1 MISRRTVVL
10 ALPGLIALVAPAPAQ
25 VVHNRGLDFDQF
37 VTELWKDAQA
47 KGISRT
53 TFAKAFADVT
63 PDARVIATTRKQPEY
78 NKPAGAYVNA
88 IASATNMK
96 EGLKKEAQWRPTFE
110 AIEKRF
116 RVERWVI
123 LAIWGM
129 ETSYG
134 ALKDKWD
141 GIRSL
146 ATLAFV
152 KYREPYFRNEL
163 LVALRII
170 QDGHIARDKFATSWA
185 GAKGQTQF
193 MPTNFVDYAIDFDGD
208 GKRDIW
214 TSVPDV
220 LASTANY
227 FAKAAG
233 GWKWGVPW
241 GFEVLVPKDFDL
253 MKSRASFEEW
263 AKLGVKRADGKAYPA
278 TGDGIL
284 FFPAG
289 LPGPAFIVTPNFDVI
304 KDYNDSDVYALAI
317 GQLSDMMQGG
327 AATTRTPW
335 PAQATQLPRD
345 DRIALQKKLA
355 ALGYDQTRFSAH
367 IDFKM
372 RDFVRA
378 EQQKHGLVT
387 DGHPN
392 AALLDKMGVKRSQ

>member
-1 MISRRTVVL
+1 MILRALTIVWL
-10 ALPGLIALVAPAPAQ
+10 AAGLATTAQAQLVKPNSVQ
-25 VVHNRGLDFDQF
+25 FDQF
-37 VTELWKDAQA
+37 VADLWKDAQT
-47 KGISRT
+47 KGISRG
-53 TFAKAFADVT
+53 TFVRAFDGVT
-63 PDARVIATTRKQPEY
+63 PDPRVIATTKKQPEY
-78 NKPAGAYVNA
+78 GKPAGLYVSQ
-88 IASATNMK
+88 IASPANAK
-96 EGLKKEAQWRPTFE
+96 QGLQKEAEWRSTFDVV
-110 AIEKRF
+110 EKKY

-146 ATLAFV
+146 ATLAFA
-152 KYREPYFRNEL
+152 KYRDPYFRNEL

-170 QDGHIARDKFATSWA
+170 QDGHIAREKFVSSWA
-185 GAKGQTQF
+185 GAMGQTQF
-193 MPTNFVDYAIDFDGD
+193 MPTNFMDYAVDFNGD

-214 TSVPDV
+214 TSVPDI

-233 GWKWGVPW
+233 GWKYGVPW
-241 GFEVLVPKDFDL
+241 GFEVIVPPGFDL
-253 MKSRASFEEW
+253 MKSRASFDEW
-263 AKLGVKRADGKAYPA
+263 RRLGVKRADGKPYPG

-289 LPGPAFIVTPNFDVI
+289 LPGPAFIVTSNFDVI

-317 GQLSDMMQGG
+317 GHLSDLMQGG
-327 AATTRTPW
+327 GPIKTPW
-335 PAQATQLPRD
+335 PTQATQLPRD
-345 DRIALQKKLA
+345 DRIAMQKKLA
-355 ALGYDQTRFSAH
+355 TLGYDQTRFTAH

-378 EQQKHGLVT
+378 EQKKYGLVT

-392 AALLDKMGVKRSQ
+392 AALMEKMGLKPTAVR

>member
-1 MISRRTVVL
+1 MIPRSLAAL
-10 ALPGLIALVAPAPAQ
+10 ALLVLFALPPAQAQ
-25 VVHNRGLDFDQF
+25 VVHTRSLDFDQF

-63 PDARVIATTRKQPEY
+63 PDPRVIATTKKQPEY
-78 NKPAGAYVNA
+78 NKPAGAYVNS
-88 IASATNMK
+88 IASAANTR

-134 ALKDKWD
+134 ALKDKGD

-146 ATLAFV
+146 PPLALV

-163 LVALRII
+163 LVALRIT

-185 GAKGQTQF
+185 GAMGQTQF

-220 LASTANY
+220 LASTAN
-227 FAKAAG
+227 
-233 GWKWGVPW
+233 
-241 GFEVLVPKDFDL
+241 
-253 MKSRASFEEW
+253 
-263 AKLGVKRADGKAYPA
+263 
-278 TGDGIL
+278 
-284 FFPAG
+284 
-289 LPGPAFIVTPNFDVI
+289 
-304 KDYNDSDVYALAI
+304 
-317 GQLSDMMQGG
+317 
-327 AATTRTPW
+327 
-335 PAQATQLPRD
+335 
-345 DRIALQKKLA
+345 
-355 ALGYDQTRFSAH
+355 
-367 IDFKM
+367 
-372 RDFVRA
+372 
-378 EQQKHGLVT
+378 
-387 DGHPN
+387 
-392 AALLDKMGVKRSQ
+392 

>member
-1 MISRRTVVL
+1 MILRIL
-10 ALPGLIALVAPAPAQ
+10 AALLFVIAASSAPAQ
-25 VVHNRGLDFDQF
+25 QPAPRDPAFDRF
-37 VTELWKDAQA
+37 LGELWKDAQA
-47 KGISRT
+47 KGISRA
-53 TFAKAFADVT
+53 TFDKAFTGVT
-63 PDARVIATTRKQPEY
+63 PDSRVIATTKKQPEY
-78 NKPAGAYVNA
+78 NKPAGLYVNQ
-88 IASATNMK
+88 IASPANAKQGLQK
-96 EGLKKEAQWRPTFE
+96 EKEWHQTLEAVEKKY
-110 AIEKRF
+110 

-146 ATLAFV
+146 ATLAFY
-152 KYREPYFRNEL
+152 KYRDPYFRNEL

-170 QDGHIARDKFATSWA
+170 QDGHIAREKFVSSWA
-185 GAKGQTQF
+185 GAMGQTQF
-193 MPTNFVDYAIDFDGD
+193 MPTNFMDYAVDFNGD

-214 TSVPDV
+214 TSVPDI

-233 GWKWGVPW
+233 GWKYGVPW
-241 GFEVLVPKDFDL
+241 GFEVIVPPGFDL
-253 MKSRASFEEW
+253 MKSRASFDEW
-263 AKLGVKRADGKAYPA
+263 RRLGVKRTDGKPYPG

-289 LPGPAFIVTPNFDVI
+289 LPGPAFIVTSNFDVI

-317 GQLSDMMQGG
+317 GHLSDLMQGG
-327 AATTRTPW
+327 GPIETPW

-345 DRIALQKKLA
+345 DRIAMQKKLA
-355 ALGYDQTRFSAH
+355 TLGYDQTRFTAH

-378 EQQKHGLVT
+378 EQKKYGLVT

-392 AALLDKMGVKRSQ
+392 AALMEKMGLKPTAVR